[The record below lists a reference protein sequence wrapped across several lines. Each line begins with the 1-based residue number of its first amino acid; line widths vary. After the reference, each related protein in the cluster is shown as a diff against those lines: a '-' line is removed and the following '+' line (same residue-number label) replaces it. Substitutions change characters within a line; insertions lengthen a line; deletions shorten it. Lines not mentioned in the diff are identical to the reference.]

1 MLRDGAVVIA
11 AVEDALALL
20 GISAPRA
27 RPLPMLADPERR
39 IWDALEIGYTELDA
53 LAVRAGLSIP
63 ETLAGI
69 TSLEM
74 LGLIECAPSGEVRR
88 A

>member
-1 MLRDGAVVIA
+1 VVIA

-20 GISAPRA
+20 GISAPKT
-27 RPLPMLADPERR
+27 RPLPVLADAERR
-39 IWDALEIGYTELDA
+39 IWDALETGYTELDA
-53 LAVRAGLSIP
+53 LALRAELSVP

-74 LGLIECAPSGEVRR
+74 LGLIECAASGEVRR